1 MSVVGLLLAAGQ
13 GRRMGGG
20 KQLIPWP
27 PPDGSGTLI
36 GSAFDHLQVACD
48 EMVVVLGYQQ
58 QQVEEA
64 LSPRAYISVSADPN
78 GEMSA
83 SIQLGL
89 AQALASKECQC
100 IILQPADHPEVSSQT
115 LGAII
120 EEASQN
126 EVAVTPCYQGRNGHP
141 MAIPRSLAQ
150 TIVDS
155 EIPTGLSDWFRLNAL
170 SRKMIDVQDAAV
182 VVDVDTIEDVQ
193 KIIASKNM
201 GK

>member
-78 GEMSA
+78 GEMSD

-100 IILQPADHPEVSSQT
+100 IILQPADHPEVSLQT

-155 EIPTGLSDWFRLNAL
+155 EIPAGLSDWFRLNAL

-193 KIIASKNM
+193 KIITSKNM